1 MFAGLVKTFKSL
13 FSEPPPGDILHRGR
27 LPPSQ
32 AEWQA
37 LLERHTLAQL
47 LPYESW
53 DPDSGLYYNEDS
65 VSFLLEVTPSVG
77 MDDETLRVLSGL
89 YSALPADSTAQYTLY
104 ASPDILPLIKR
115 WANLRQEDAS
125 ITDESFVRA
134 HHRNE
139 NIFRAT
145 LRRRV
150 EYLLS
155 GTWSSLFSDQAM
167 LIRDFKVLLSVTRPS
182 GSHDLTHNIPYD
194 IKEQMIQLRES
205 ISGTLRSAGLSSR
218 PMEADAF
225 INFMDTVL
233 NPRHVRRNTL
243 SYQEDRLIRDQVVDG
258 DTLVLIGR
266 EGLAI
271 QHGEMLLDTRMYST
285 REYPVTWAGWGMDKL
300 IGDLMSNTLRIP
312 CPFMMSFVVHV
323 PDQVSAAGEAKYK
336 SARAT
341 QMADS
346 QIGKFVPVWRER
358 KADWDFVSSQ
368 IQAGHSLVRGG
379 FQVVLFAPHG
389 SGSQAEHQLMAL
401 YKSAGWTLTRDS
413 FVAVH
418 AFLSALPMTAGPAFV
433 KELESFSRLRT
444 FLTWSCANLA
454 PASAEWWGTG
464 TPLLML
470 QGRRGQVMHIDPWD
484 NKQGNYNMAMAAASG
499 SGKSFFTQEIIMSI
513 LGTGGRVWT
522 IDRGES
528 YKNICQLLGG
538 LYLRFD
544 GNSNINLNPF
554 TRIDNATFSD
564 DLPMLK
570 ALVAHMASPSAHLG
584 AMESSW
590 IEQALKQVWATHR
603 QQTTISHLFD
613 ALKSDEDPRKSDL
626 ADCLF
631 PYTKEGVYARFF
643 EGDNNLDLDRP
654 FVALELKDLD
664 AMPDLQSLVL
674 LLLMMRITEDMYLG
688 GRSQRKLCV
697 IDEAWKLMGSGN
709 AGAFIEEGYRTA
721 RKYEGAFLTVTQG
734 INDYYK
740 SGTAQAAF
748 ENSDWVFL
756 LRQKKESL
764 MQLQKSGR
772 FAMEE
777 SEMKLLNSIHTIHGK
792 YSEVATYSPEGMA
805 IGRLIVDP
813 FSEKLYSTKGTEFDF
828 IQRAMADGKTLA
840 QAVEQLAAGVRR

>member
-1 MFAGLVKTFKSL
+1 MLSLITSRLKS
-13 FSEPPPGDILHRGR
+13 FFDDHSPGEALARKA
-27 LPPSQ
+27 LPPTQSQ
-32 AEWQA
+32 WNEMLQQ
-37 LLERHTLAQL
+37 HGLAQL

-53 DPDSGLYYNEDS
+53 DEESGLYYNEDC

-77 MDDETLRVLSGL
+77 MDDETLRVLSGI
-89 YSALPADSTAQYTLY
+89 YSSLPSGCTLQYTLY
-104 ASPDILPLIKR
+104 ASPDILPLMKR
-115 WANLRQEDAS
+115 WANLRHED
-125 ITDESFVRA
+125 IREDEDNPRD

-150 EYLLS
+150 DYLLD
-155 GTWSSLFSDQAM
+155 GTWKSLFSDQAM
-167 LIRDFKVLLSVTRPS
+167 LVRDFRVYLSINQPM
-182 GSHDLTHNIPYD
+182 GDNHDQEAL
-194 IKEQMIQLRES
+194 IQLRES
-205 ISGTLRSAGLSSR
+205 ITGTLRSAGLASR
-218 PMEADAF
+218 QVSADGF
-225 INFMDTVL
+225 VNFMDTLL
-233 NPRHVRRNTL
+233 NPRRVKRDTL
-243 SYQEDRLIRDQVVDG
+243 RYQEDKLLRDQLVDG
-258 DTLVLIGR
+258 DTVMLVGR
-266 EGLAI
+266 EGLSI
-271 QHGEMLLDTRMYST
+271 QHNDMLLDTRMYSV
-285 REYPVTWAGWGMDKL
+285 REYPPQWAGWGMDKL

-312 CPFMMSFVVHV
+312 CPFMMTFTVHI

-346 QIGKFVPVWRER
+346 QMGRFVPVWKER

-379 FQVVLFAPHG
+379 FQVVLFAPHK
-389 SGSQAEHQLMAL
+389 SGSQAEHQLKAL

-413 FVAVH
+413 FVPVH
-418 AFLSALPMTAGPAFV
+418 AFLSALPMMAGPAFV
-433 KELESFSRLRT
+433 KELEGFSRLRT

-454 PASAEWWGTG
+454 PATAEWWGTG

-470 QGRRGQVMHIDPWD
+470 QGRRGQIMHLDPWD

-499 SGKSFFTQEIIMSI
+499 SGKSFLTQEIIMSI

-528 YKNICQLLGG
+528 YRNISLLLDG
-538 LYLRFD
+538 LYLNFNRD
-544 GNSNINLNPF
+544 TNVVLNPF
-554 TRIDNATFSD
+554 TRVENFTD

-570 ALVAHMASPSAHLG
+570 ALLAHMASPNAPLG
-584 AMESSW
+584 GMESSW
-590 IEQALKQVWATHR
+590 IEQALKEVWTAQR
-603 QQTTISHLFD
+603 QQTTVTHVFD
-613 ALKSDEDPRKSDL
+613 SLKQDGDKRKADL

-631 PYTKEGVYARFF
+631 PYTRHGVYAKFF
-643 EGDNNLDLDRP
+643 EGENNLDLDRP

-688 GRSQRKLCV
+688 ERSQRKLCV
-697 IDEAWKLMGSGN
+697 IDEAWKLMGYGN
-709 AGAFIEEGYRTA
+709 AGSFIEEGYRTA

-764 MQLQKSGR
+764 MQLQASGR

-777 SEMKLLNSIHTIHGK
+777 SEMRQLRSVHTIHGK

-813 FSEKLYSTKGTEFDF
+813 FTEKLYSTKGTEFDF
-828 IQRAMADGKTLA
+828 IQRRVAQGATLA
-840 QAVEQLAAGVRR
+840 QAVEELAAGVKR

>member
-1 MFAGLVKTFKSL
+1 MLSILAKPFKAFFAES
-13 FSEPPPGDILHRGR
+13 SPGEALARKA
-27 LPPSQ
+27 LPPTQ
-32 AEWQA
+32 GEWNI
-37 LLERHTLAQL
+37 LLQRYGLAQL

-53 DPDSGLYYNEDS
+53 DEDTGLFYNEDCI
-65 VSFLLEVTPSVG
+65 SFLLEVTPSVG
-77 MDDETLRVLSGL
+77 MDEETLRVLSGVF
-89 YSALPADSTAQYTLY
+89 SALPSGYTAQYSLY
-104 ASPDILPLIKR
+104 ASPDILPLMKR
-115 WANLRQEDAS
+115 WANLRQEDEDPGDSAEH
-125 ITDESFVRA
+125 IRP

-150 EYLLS
+150 DYLLG
-155 GTWSSLFSDQAM
+155 GTWTSLFSDQAM
-167 LIRDFKVLLSVTRPS
+167 LVRDFRIFLSVNQPLTE
-182 GSHDLTHNIPYD
+182 THNT
-194 IKEQMIQLRES
+194 EQLIQLRES
-205 ISGTLRSAGLSSR
+205 ITGTLRSAGLSSR
-218 PMEADAF
+218 PVDAGAF
-225 INFMDTVL
+225 VNYMDTVL
-233 NPRHVRRNTL
+233 NPRPVKRNTL
-243 SYQEDRLIRDQVVDG
+243 SYQEDELLRDQIVDG
-258 DTLVLIGR
+258 DTVALVGR

-271 QHGEMLLDTRMYST
+271 QHGETLLDTRMYSV
-285 REYPVTWAGWGMDKL
+285 REFPPQWAGWGMDKL

-312 CPFMMSFVVHV
+312 CPFMMTFTVHV

-346 QIGKFVPVWRER
+346 QMGKFVPVWKER
-358 KADWDFVSSQ
+358 KADWDFVSTQ

-389 SGSQAEHQLMAL
+389 TGSQAEHQLKAL

-413 FVAVH
+413 FLSVH
-418 AFLSALPMTAGPAFV
+418 AFLSTLPMMAGPVLV
-433 KELESFSRLRT
+433 KELEGFSRLRT

-454 PASAEWWGTG
+454 PATAEWWGTG
-464 TPLLML
+464 TPLIML
-470 QGRRGQVMHIDPWD
+470 QGRRGQIMHLDPWD

-499 SGKSFFTQEIIMSI
+499 SGKSFLTQEIIMSI

-528 YKNICQLLGG
+528 YKNISKLLDG
-538 LYLRFD
+538 LYLNFNRD
-544 GNSNINLNPF
+544 TQVNLNPF
-554 TRIDNATFSD
+554 TRVENFSN

-570 ALVAHMASPSAHLG
+570 ALLAHMASPTSPLG
-584 AMESSW
+584 VMESSW
-590 IEQALKQVWATHR
+590 LEQALKEVWIAQK
-603 QQTTISHLFD
+603 QQTTVTHVFE
-613 ALKSDEDPRKSDL
+613 ALKQDGDPRKADL

-643 EGDNNLDLDRP
+643 EGENNLDLDRP

-688 GRSQRKLCV
+688 ERTQRKLCV
-697 IDEAWKLMGSGN
+697 IDEAWKLMGYGN
-709 AGAFIEEGYRTA
+709 AGSFIEEGYRTA

-734 INDYYK
+734 VNDYYK

-764 MQLQKSGR
+764 KQLQASGR
-772 FAMEE
+772 FAMEGE
-777 SEMKLLNSIHTIHGK
+777 EMKLLRSIHTIHGK
-792 YSEVATYSPEGMA
+792 YSEVATYSPDGMA

-813 FSEKLYSTKGTEFDF
+813 FTEKLYSTKGTEFDF
-828 IQRAMADGKTLA
+828 IQQRVKQGATLA
-840 QAVEQLAAGVRR
+840 QAVEELAAGVQR

>member
-1 MFAGLVKTFKSL
+1 MLSALSKPFRAFFA
-13 FSEPPPGDILHRGR
+13 EPPPGEGLQRKA
-27 LPPSQ
+27 LPPTQ
-32 AEWQA
+32 AEWNA
-37 LLERHTLAQL
+37 LLQRHGLSQL

-53 DPDSGLYYNEDS
+53 DEETGLYYNEDS
-65 VSFLLEVTPSVG
+65 VSCLLEVTPSVG
-77 MDDETLRVLSGL
+77 MDEETLRVLSGI
-89 YSALPADSTAQYTLY
+89 YSGLPSNTTVQYTLY
-104 ASPDILPLIKR
+104 ASPDILPLMKR
-115 WANLRQEDAS
+115 WANLRQEDDA
-125 ITDESFVRA
+125 IDDEEDHIRS

-139 NIFRAT
+139 NIYRAT

-150 EYLLS
+150 DYLLG
-155 GTWSSLFSDQAM
+155 GTWNSLFSDQAM
-167 LIRDFKVLLSVTRPS
+167 LVRDFRIVLSLSRPADES
-182 GSHDLTHNIPYD
+182 GVA
-194 IKEQMIQLRES
+194 EQMVQLRES
-205 ISGTLRSAGLSSR
+205 VTGTLRSAGLGSRSMDASS
-218 PMEADAF
+218 F
-225 INFMDTVL
+225 INFMDTLL
-233 NPRHVRRNTL
+233 NPRPVRRDTL
-243 SYQEDRLIRDQVVDG
+243 HYQEDKLLREQMVDS
-258 DTLVLIGR
+258 DTVMLAGR
-266 EGLAI
+266 EGLAL
-271 QHGEMLLDTRMYST
+271 QHGETLLDLRLYSA
-285 REYPVTWAGWGMDKL
+285 REYPATWAGWGMDKL
-300 IGDLMSNTLRIP
+300 IGDVMSNTLRIP
-312 CPFMMSFVVHV
+312 CPFLMTFIVHV
-323 PDQVSAAGEAKYK
+323 PDQVAASGEAKYK

-346 QIGKFVPVWRER
+346 QIGKFVPVWKER

-389 SGSQAEHQLMAL
+389 SGNRAEHQLKAL
-401 YKSAGWTLTRDS
+401 YKSAGWTLNRDS
-413 FVAVH
+413 FVSVH
-418 AFLSALPMTAGPAFV
+418 AFLSALPMTAGPGFV

-454 PASAEWWGTG
+454 PATAEWWGTG

-470 QGRRGQVMHIDPWD
+470 QGRRGQIMHLDPWD

-499 SGKSFFTQEIIMSI
+499 SGKSFLTQEIIMSI

-528 YKNICQLLGG
+528 YKNICQLLDG

-544 GNSNINLNPF
+544 HDTRINLNPF
-554 TRIDNATFSD
+554 SRITDTGFND

-570 ALVAHMASPSAHLG
+570 ALVAHMASPSASLG
-584 AMESSW
+584 AMESAW
-590 IEQALKQVWATHR
+590 IEQALKEVWTTHK
-603 QQTTISHLFD
+603 QHTTVTHIFD
-613 ALKSDEDPRKSDL
+613 ALKSDGDKRKADL

-631 PYTKEGVYARFF
+631 PYTKHGVYARFF
-643 EGDNNLDLDRP
+643 EGENNLNLNNP

-688 GRSQRKLCV
+688 DRSQRKLCV

-709 AGAFIEEGYRTA
+709 AGSFIEEGYRTA

-734 INDYYK
+734 VNDYYK

-777 SEMKLLNSIHTIHGK
+777 RQGPHPGTSETG
-792 YSEVATYSPEGMA
+792 
-805 IGRLIVDP
+805 GR
-813 FSEKLYSTKGTEFDF
+813 GTQIPGRFH
-828 IQRAMADGKTLA
+828 L
-840 QAVEQLAAGVRR
+840 

>member
-1 MFAGLVKTFKSL
+1 MLSALSKPFRAFFA
-13 FSEPPPGDILHRGR
+13 EPPPGEGLQRKA
-27 LPPSQ
+27 LPPTQ
-32 AEWQA
+32 AEWNA
-37 LLERHTLAQL
+37 LLQRHGLSQL

-53 DPDSGLYYNEDS
+53 DEETGLYYNEDS
-65 VSFLLEVTPSVG
+65 VSCLLEVTPSVG
-77 MDDETLRVLSGL
+77 MDEETLRVLSGI
-89 YSALPADSTAQYTLY
+89 YSGLPSNTTVQYTLY
-104 ASPDILPLIKR
+104 ASPDILPLMKR
-115 WANLRQEDAS
+115 WANLRQEDDV
-125 ITDESFVRA
+125 INDEEDHIRS

-139 NIFRAT
+139 NIYRAT

-150 EYLLS
+150 DYLLG
-155 GTWSSLFSDQAM
+155 GTWNSLFSDQAM
-167 LIRDFKVLLSVTRPS
+167 LVRDFRIVLSLSRPADES
-182 GSHDLTHNIPYD
+182 GVA
-194 IKEQMIQLRES
+194 EQMVQLRES
-205 ISGTLRSAGLSSR
+205 VTGTLRSAGLGSR
-218 PMEADAF
+218 PMDAAAF
-225 INFMDTVL
+225 INFMDTLL
-233 NPRHVRRNTL
+233 NPRPVRRDTL
-243 SYQEDRLIRDQVVDG
+243 HYQEDKLLREQMVDS
-258 DTLVLIGR
+258 DTVMLAGR
-266 EGLAI
+266 EGLAL
-271 QHGEMLLDTRMYST
+271 QHGETLLDLRLYSA
-285 REYPVTWAGWGMDKL
+285 REYPPTWAGWGMDKL
-300 IGDLMSNTLRIP
+300 IGDVMSNTLRIP
-312 CPFMMSFVVHV
+312 CPFLMTFIVHV
-323 PDQVSAAGEAKYK
+323 PDQVAASGEAKYK

-346 QIGKFVPVWRER
+346 QIGKFVPVWKER

-379 FQVVLFAPHG
+379 FQVVLFAPQG
-389 SGSQAEHQLMAL
+389 SGNRAEHQLKAL

-413 FVAVH
+413 FVSVH
-418 AFLSALPMTAGPAFV
+418 AFLSALPMTAGPSFV

-454 PASAEWWGTG
+454 PATAEWWGTG

-470 QGRRGQVMHIDPWD
+470 QGRRGQIMHLDPWD

-499 SGKSFFTQEIIMSI
+499 SGKSFLTQEIIMSI

-528 YKNICQLLGG
+528 YKNICQLLDG

-544 GNSNINLNPF
+544 HDTRINLNPF
-554 TRIDNATFSD
+554 TRITDTGFND

-570 ALVAHMASPSAHLG
+570 ALVAHMASPSASLG
-584 AMESSW
+584 AMESAW
-590 IEQALKQVWATHR
+590 IEQALKEVWTTHK
-603 QQTTISHLFD
+603 QHTTVTHIFD
-613 ALKSDEDPRKSDL
+613 ALKSDGDKRKADL

-631 PYTKEGVYARFF
+631 PYTKHGVYARFF
-643 EGDNNLDLDRP
+643 EGENNLNLNNP

-688 GRSQRKLCV
+688 NRSQRKLCV

-709 AGAFIEEGYRTA
+709 AGSFIEEGYRTA

-734 INDYYK
+734 VNDYYK

-777 SEMKLLNSIHTIHGK
+777 SEMKLLRSVHTIHGK
-792 YSEVATYSPEGMA
+792 YSEVATYSPDGMA

-813 FSEKLYSTKGTEFDF
+813 FTEKLYSTKGTEFDA
-828 IQRAMADGKTLA
+828 IQNMVSQGMTLA
-840 QAVEQLAAGVRR
+840 QAVEQLSKGVER

>member
-1 MFAGLVKTFKSL
+1 MLSKLTRPFKAF
-13 FSEPPPGDILHRGR
+13 FSEPPPGEALAHKA
-27 LPPSQ
+27 LPPTQ
-32 AEWQA
+32 DEWNA
-37 LLERHTLAQL
+37 LLQRHGLAQL

-53 DPDSGLYYNEDS
+53 DEETGLFYNEDS
-65 VSFLLEVTPSVG
+65 CSFLLEVTPSVG
-77 MDDETLRVLSGL
+77 MDEETLRVLSGI
-89 YSALPADSTAQYTLY
+89 YSALPSGYTAQYTLY
-104 ASPDILPLIKR
+104 ASPDILPLMKR
-115 WANLRQEDAS
+115 WANLRQEDVSDA
-125 ITDESFVRA
+125 DEVDHTRA

-150 EYLLS
+150 DYLLD
-155 GTWSSLFSDQAM
+155 GTWKSLFSDQAM
-167 LIRDFKVLLSVTRPS
+167 LVRDFRIYLSINQPLDEQSKHEARNTDQLL
-182 GSHDLTHNIPYD
+182 
-194 IKEQMIQLRES
+194 QLRES
-205 ISGTLRSAGLSSR
+205 VIGTLRSAGLSSR
-218 PMEADAF
+218 HVDAGAF
-225 INFMDTVL
+225 INFMDTLL
-233 NPRHVRRNTL
+233 NPRPVKRDTL
-243 SYQEDRLIRDQVVDG
+243 SYQEDKLLRDQMVDG
-258 DTLVLIGR
+258 DTVALVGR

-271 QHGEMLLDTRMYST
+271 QHGEMLLDTRMYSV
-285 REYPVTWAGWGMDKL
+285 REFPPQWAGWGMDKL

-312 CPFMMSFVVHV
+312 CPFLMTFTVHV

-346 QIGKFVPVWRER
+346 QMGKFVPVWKER

-379 FQVVLFAPHG
+379 FQIVLLAPHG
-389 SGSQAEHQLMAL
+389 MGSQAEHQLKAL
-401 YKSAGWTLTRDS
+401 YKSAGWSLTRDS
-413 FVAVH
+413 FVPVH
-418 AFLSALPMTAGPAFV
+418 AFLSALPMMAGPAFV
-433 KELESFSRLRT
+433 KELEGFSRLRT

-454 PASAEWWGTG
+454 PATAEWWGTG
-464 TPLLML
+464 TPLIML
-470 QGRRGQVMHIDPWD
+470 QGRRGQIMHVDPWD

-499 SGKSFFTQEIIMSI
+499 SGKSFLTQEIIMSI

-528 YKNICQLLGG
+528 YRNISKLLDG
-538 LYLRFD
+538 LYLNFNRD
-544 GNSNINLNPF
+544 TKVNLNPF
-554 TRIDNATFSD
+554 TRVENFND

-570 ALVAHMASPSAHLG
+570 ALMAHMASPNSPLG
-584 AMESSW
+584 VMESSW
-590 IEQALKQVWATHR
+590 IEQALKEVWTSQK
-603 QQTTISHLFD
+603 QQTTVTHVFD
-613 ALKSDEDPRKSDL
+613 ALKQDGDKRKADL

-631 PYTKEGVYARFF
+631 PYTKHGVYAKFF
-643 EGDNNLDLDRP
+643 EGENNLDLDRS

-688 GRSQRKLCV
+688 ERTQRKLCV
-697 IDEAWKLMGSGN
+697 IDEAWKLMGYGN
-709 AGAFIEEGYRTA
+709 AGSFIEEGYRTA

-734 INDYYK
+734 VNDYYK

-764 MQLQKSGR
+764 MQLQASGR

-777 SEMKLLNSIHTIHGK
+777 SEMKLLRSIHTIHGK
-792 YSEVATYSPEGMA
+792 YSEVATYSPDGMA

-813 FSEKLYSTKGTEFDF
+813 FTEKLYSTKGTEFDF
-828 IQRAMADGKTLA
+828 IQNQVAQGATLA
-840 QAVEQLAAGVRR
+840 QAVEKLAEGVKR

>member
-1 MFAGLVKTFKSL
+1 MLSALTKPFRTFFAEPTPGEGLQR
-13 FSEPPPGDILHRGR
+13 EA
-27 LPPSQ
+27 LPPTQ
-32 AEWQA
+32 AQWNA
-37 LLERHTLAQL
+37 LLQRHGLSQL

-53 DPDSGLYYNEDS
+53 DEETGLYYNEDS
-65 VSFLLEVTPSVG
+65 VSCLLEVTPSVG
-77 MDDETLRVLSGL
+77 MDDETLRVLSGI
-89 YSALPADSTAQYTLY
+89 YSGLPSNTTVQYSLY
-104 ASPDILPLIKR
+104 ASPDILPLMKR
-115 WANLRQEDAS
+115 WANLRQQDDVIS
-125 ITDESFVRA
+125 DDEAHIRS

-139 NIFRAT
+139 NIYRAT

-150 EYLLS
+150 DYLLG
-155 GTWSSLFSDQAM
+155 GTWDSLFSDQSM
-167 LIRDFKVLLSVTRPS
+167 LMRDFRIVLSISRPLAEN
-182 GSHDLTHNIPYD
+182 GIAQ
-194 IKEQMIQLRES
+194 QMVQLRES
-205 ISGTLRSAGLSSR
+205 VTGTLRSAGLGSR
-218 PMEADAF
+218 SMDAATF

-233 NPRHVRRNTL
+233 NPRPVRRDTL
-243 SYQEDRLIRDQVVDG
+243 SYQDDKLLREQVVDG
-258 DTLVLIGR
+258 DTVMLAGR
-266 EGLAI
+266 EGLAL
-271 QHGEMLLDTRMYST
+271 QHGETLLDMRLYSA
-285 REYPVTWAGWGMDKL
+285 REYPATWAGWGMDKL
-300 IGDLMSNTLRIP
+300 IGDVMSNTLRIP
-312 CPFMMSFVVHV
+312 CPFLMTFIVHV
-323 PDQVSAAGEAKYK
+323 PDQVAASGEAKYK

-346 QIGKFVPVWRER
+346 QIGKFVPVWKER

-389 SGSQAEHQLMAL
+389 SGNRAEHQLRAL
-401 YKSAGWTLTRDS
+401 YKSAGWTLSRDS
-413 FVAVH
+413 FVSVH
-418 AFLSALPMTAGPAFV
+418 AFLSALPMTAGPSFV

-454 PASAEWWGTG
+454 PATAEWWGTG

-470 QGRRGQVMHIDPWD
+470 QGRRGQIMHLDPWD

-499 SGKSFFTQEIIMSI
+499 SGKSFLTQEIIMSI

-528 YKNICQLLGG
+528 YKNICQLLDG

-544 GNSNINLNPF
+544 HDTRINLNPF
-554 TRIDNATFSD
+554 TRITDAGFDD

-570 ALVAHMASPSAHLG
+570 ALVAHMASPSASLG
-584 AMESSW
+584 AMESAW
-590 IEQALKQVWATHR
+590 IEQALKQVWTTHK
-603 QQTTISHLFD
+603 QHTTVSRVFD
-613 ALKSDEDPRKSDL
+613 ALKSDGDTRKADL

-631 PYTKEGVYARFF
+631 PYTQYGVYARFF
-643 EGDNNLDLDRP
+643 EGENNLNLDNP

-688 GRSQRKLCV
+688 ERSQRKLCV

-709 AGAFIEEGYRTA
+709 AGSFIEEGYRTA

-734 INDYYK
+734 VNDYYK

-777 SEMKLLNSIHTIHGK
+777 SEMKLLRSVHTIHGK
-792 YSEVATYSPEGMA
+792 YSEVATYSPDGMA

-813 FSEKLYSTKGTEFDF
+813 FTEKLYSTKGTEFDA
-828 IQRAMADGKTLA
+828 IQRMVRQGMTLA
-840 QAVEQLAAGVRR
+840 QAVEQLASGVER

>member
-1 MFAGLVKTFKSL
+1 MLSALTKPIRAFFA
-13 FSEPPPGDILHRGR
+13 EPPPGQGLQRKA
-27 LPPSQ
+27 LPPTQ
-32 AEWQA
+32 AEWNA
-37 LLERHTLAQL
+37 LLQRHGLSQL

-53 DPDSGLYYNEDS
+53 DEETGLYYNEDS
-65 VSFLLEVTPSVG
+65 VSCLLEVTPSVG
-77 MDDETLRVLSGL
+77 MDDETLRVLSGI
-89 YSALPADSTAQYTLY
+89 YSGLPSNTTVQYTLY
-104 ASPDILPLIKR
+104 ASPDILPLMKR
-115 WANLRQEDAS
+115 WANLRQEDDVIGDDQAHIRS
-125 ITDESFVRA
+125 

-139 NIFRAT
+139 NIYRAT

-150 EYLLS
+150 DYLLG
-155 GTWSSLFSDQAM
+155 GTWDSLFSDQAM
-167 LIRDFKVLLSVTRPS
+167 LVRDFRIVLSLSRPLDEN
-182 GSHDLTHNIPYD
+182 GIA
-194 IKEQMIQLRES
+194 EQMVQLRES
-205 ISGTLRSAGLSSR
+205 VTGTLRSAGLGSR
-218 PMEADAF
+218 SMDAAAF

-233 NPRHVRRNTL
+233 NPRPVRRDTL
-243 SYQEDRLIRDQVVDG
+243 SYQEDKLLREQMVDS
-258 DTLVLIGR
+258 DTVMLAGR
-266 EGLAI
+266 EGLAL
-271 QHGEMLLDTRMYST
+271 QHGETLLDLRLYSA
-285 REYPVTWAGWGMDKL
+285 REYPDTWAGWGMDKL
-300 IGDLMSNTLRIP
+300 IGDVMSNTLRIP
-312 CPFMMSFVVHV
+312 CPFLMTFIVHV
-323 PDQVSAAGEAKYK
+323 PDQVAASGEAKYK

-346 QIGKFVPVWRER
+346 PIGKFVPVWKDR

-368 IQAGHSLVRGG
+368 VQAGHSLVRGG

-389 SGSQAEHQLMAL
+389 SGNRAEHQLKAL
-401 YKSAGWTLTRDS
+401 YKSAGWTLSRDS
-413 FVAVH
+413 FVSVH
-418 AFLSALPMTAGPAFV
+418 AFLSALPMTAGPGFV

-454 PASAEWWGTG
+454 PATAEWWGTG

-470 QGRRGQVMHIDPWD
+470 QGRRGQIMHLDPWD

-499 SGKSFFTQEIIMSI
+499 SGKSFLTQEIIMSI

-528 YKNICQLLGG
+528 YKNICQLLDG

-544 GNSNINLNPF
+544 HNTRINLNPF
-554 TRIDNATFSD
+554 TRITDTGFTD

-570 ALVAHMASPSAHLG
+570 ALVAHMASPSASLG
-584 AMESSW
+584 AMESAW
-590 IEQALKQVWATHR
+590 IEQALKEVWTAHKQHTTVTH
-603 QQTTISHLFD
+603 IFD
-613 ALKSDEDPRKSDL
+613 ALKSDGDKRKADL

-631 PYTKEGVYARFF
+631 PYTKHGVYARFF
-643 EGDNNLDLDRP
+643 EGENNLNLDNP

-688 GRSQRKLCV
+688 ERSQRKLCV

-709 AGAFIEEGYRTA
+709 AGSFIEEGYRTA

-734 INDYYK
+734 VNDYYK

-764 MQLQKSGR
+764 IQLQKSGR

-777 SEMKLLNSIHTIHGK
+777 SEMKLLRSVHTIHGK
-792 YSEVATYSPEGMA
+792 YSEVATYSPDGMA

-813 FSEKLYSTKGTEFDF
+813 FTEKLYSTKGTEFDA
-828 IQRAMADGKTLA
+828 IQKMVKQGMTLP
-840 QAVEQLAAGVRR
+840 QAVEQLARGVER

>member
-1 MFAGLVKTFKSL
+1 VANEVTVL
-13 FSEPPPGDILHRGR
+13 FSLLSKPFKAFFSESPSGDALEYKA
-27 LPPSQ
+27 LPPTQ
-32 AEWQA
+32 DEWNN
-37 LLERHTLAQL
+37 LLKHHGLAHL

-53 DPDSGLYYNEDS
+53 DEESGLYYNDDCC
-65 VSFLLEVTPSVG
+65 SFLLEVTPSVG
-77 MDDETLRVLSGL
+77 MDEETLRVLSGI
-89 YSALPADSTAQYTLY
+89 YSALPSGYTAQYTLY
-104 ASPDILPLIKR
+104 ASPDIMPLMKR
-115 WANLRQEDAS
+115 WADLRHEDEP
-125 ITDESFVRA
+125 TDDDDSHTRP

-139 NIFRAT
+139 NIFRTT

-150 EYLLS
+150 DYLLG
-155 GTWSSLFSDQAM
+155 GTWKSLFSDQAM
-167 LIRDFKVLLSVTRPS
+167 LVRDFRIFLSVNQPL
-182 GSHDLTHNIPYD
+182 GDNHNN
-194 IKEQMIQLRES
+194 ETLVQLRES
-205 ISGTLRSAGLSSR
+205 ITGTLRSAGLTSR
-218 PMEADAF
+218 PVAAGAF
-225 INFMDTVL
+225 VNFLDTL
-233 NPRHVRRNTL
+233 FNPRQVKRDTL
-243 SYQEDRLIRDQVVDG
+243 TYQEDRLIRDQVVDG
-258 DTLVLIGR
+258 DTVALVGR

-271 QHGEMLLDTRMYST
+271 QHDEMLLDTRMYSV
-285 REYPVTWAGWGMDKL
+285 REFPSQWAGWGMDKL

-312 CPFMMSFVVHV
+312 CPFLMTFNVHV

-346 QIGKFVPVWRER
+346 QMGKFVPVWKER
-358 KADWDFVSSQ
+358 KEDWDFVSSQ

-389 SGSQAEHQLMAL
+389 MGSQAEHQLKAL
-401 YKSAGWTLTRDS
+401 YKSAGWSLTRDS
-413 FVAVH
+413 FVSVH
-418 AFLSALPMTAGPAFV
+418 AFLSALPMMAGPAFV
-433 KELESFSRLRT
+433 KELESFARLRT

-454 PASAEWWGTG
+454 PATAEWWGTG

-470 QGRRGQVMHIDPWD
+470 QGRRGQIMHLDPWD

-499 SGKSFFTQEIIMSI
+499 SGKSFLTQEIIMSV

-528 YKNICQLLGG
+528 YKNISKLLDG
-538 LYLRFD
+538 LYLNFSRD
-544 GNSNINLNPF
+544 TRVNLNPF
-554 TRIDNATFSD
+554 TRVENFTD

-570 ALVAHMASPSAHLG
+570 ALVAHMASPSSPLG
-584 AMESSW
+584 VMESSW
-590 IEQALKQVWATHR
+590 IEQALKEVWTAQK
-603 QQTTISHLFD
+603 QQTTVTHVFD
-613 ALKSDEDPRKSDL
+613 SLKRDGDSRKSDL

-631 PYTKEGVYARFF
+631 PYTKHGVYAKFF
-643 EGDNNLDLDRP
+643 EGENNLDLDRP

-688 GRSQRKLCV
+688 DRSQRKLCV
-697 IDEAWKLMGSGN
+697 IDEAWKLMGYGN

-734 INDYYK
+734 VNDYYK

-764 MQLQKSGR
+764 MQLQASGR

-777 SEMKLLNSIHTIHGK
+777 SEMKLLRSIHTIHGK
-792 YSEVATYSPEGMA
+792 YSEVATYSPDGMA

-813 FSEKLYSTKGTEFDF
+813 FTEKLYSTKGTEFDF
-828 IQRAMADGKTLA
+828 IQKAMAQGATLA
-840 QAVEQLAAGVRR
+840 RAVEQLAAGVKR

>member
-1 MFAGLVKTFKSL
+1 MLSVLTKPLRAFFA
-13 FSEPPPGDILHRGR
+13 EPPPGEGLRR
-27 LPPSQ
+27 KALPPTQ
-32 AEWQA
+32 AEWNV
-37 LLERHTLAQL
+37 LLQRHGLSQL

-53 DPDSGLYYNEDS
+53 DEETGLYYNEDS
-65 VSFLLEVTPSVG
+65 VSCLLEVTPSVG
-77 MDDETLRVLSGL
+77 MDEETLRVLSGI
-89 YSALPADSTAQYTLY
+89 YSGLPSNTTVQYTLY
-104 ASPDILPLIKR
+104 ASPDILPLMKR
-115 WANLRQEDAS
+115 WANLRQEDAPVG
-125 ITDESFVRA
+125 DEQEYIRS

-139 NIFRAT
+139 NIYRAT

-150 EYLLS
+150 DYLLG
-155 GTWSSLFSDQAM
+155 GTWNSLFSDQAM
-167 LIRDFKVLLSVTRPS
+167 LMRDFRIVLSLSRPMDES
-182 GSHDLTHNIPYD
+182 NST
-194 IKEQMIQLRES
+194 EQMVQLRES
-205 ISGTLRSAGLSSR
+205 VTGTLRSAGLGSR
-218 PMEADAF
+218 SMDASAF

-233 NPRHVRRNTL
+233 NPRPVRRDTL
-243 SYQEDRLIRDQVVDG
+243 RYQEDKLLREQIMDN
-258 DTLVLIGR
+258 DTVMLAGR
-266 EGLAI
+266 EGLAL
-271 QHGEMLLDTRMYST
+271 QHGDTLLDLRLYSA
-285 REYPVTWAGWGMDKL
+285 REYPATWAGWGMDKL
-300 IGDLMSNTLRIP
+300 IGDVMSNTLRIP
-312 CPFMMSFVVHV
+312 CPFLMTFNVHV
-323 PDQVSAAGEAKYK
+323 PDQVSASGEAKYK

-346 QIGKFVPVWRER
+346 QIGKFVPVWKER
-358 KADWDFVSSQ
+358 KADWDFVTSQ

-389 SGSQAEHQLMAL
+389 SGNRAEHQLKAL
-401 YKSAGWTLTRDS
+401 YKSAGWTLTRDT
-413 FVAVH
+413 FVSVH
-418 AFLSALPMTAGPAFV
+418 AFLSALPMTAGPGFV

-454 PASAEWWGTG
+454 PATAEWWGTG

-470 QGRRGQVMHIDPWD
+470 QGRRGQIMHLDPWD

-528 YKNICQLLGG
+528 YKNICQLLDG

-544 GNSNINLNPF
+544 HDTRINLNPF
-554 TRIDNATFSD
+554 TRITDAGFTD

-570 ALVAHMASPSAHLG
+570 ALVAHMASPSAGLG
-584 AMESSW
+584 AMESAW
-590 IEQALKQVWATHR
+590 IEQALKEVWAAHKQHTTVTHV
-603 QQTTISHLFD
+603 FD
-613 ALKSDEDPRKSDL
+613 ALKSDGDKRKADL

-631 PYTKEGVYARFF
+631 PYTKHGVYARFF
-643 EGDNNLDLDRP
+643 EGENNLNLDNP

-688 GRSQRKLCV
+688 ERSQRKLCV

-709 AGAFIEEGYRTA
+709 AGSFIEEGYRTA

-734 INDYYK
+734 VNDYYK

-777 SEMKLLNSIHTIHGK
+777 SEMKLLRSVHTIHGK

-813 FSEKLYSTKGTEFDF
+813 FTEKLYSTKGTEFDA
-828 IQRAMADGKTLA
+828 IQKMVKQGMTLA
-840 QAVEQLAAGVRR
+840 QAVEQLSKGVER